1 MKKVLITGSSSG
13 IGAAIADLLLSQQM
27 TVVGIARTHKN
38 AHPNYFPYSI
48 DCSQLVGLETAFKK
62 VHAAHEDID
71 AVICCCGFGHFVELE
86 QFSFQQMQAMMNVN
100 FLSQALLIKT
110 FISTLKKREAAKII
124 LLGSECAQ
132 IGQKKGSLYCAS
144 KFALRGFAQSLRHEC
159 RAANIAVSLINPGMV
174 DTPFFEHL
182 EFRPGSDDS
191 HAIQPEQIAA
201 MIEMVLK
208 LDNNCVVEEI
218 NCQQM
223 VKVIVKNTSAKA
235 GEL

>member
-1 MKKVLITGSSSG
+1 
-13 IGAAIADLLLSQQM
+13 
-27 TVVGIARTHKN
+27 
-38 AHPNYFPYSI
+38 
-48 DCSQLVGLETAFKK
+48 
-62 VHAAHEDID
+62 
-71 AVICCCGFGHFVELE
+71 
-86 QFSFQQMQAMMNVN
+86 
-100 FLSQALLIKT
+100 
-110 FISTLKKREAAKII
+110 
-124 LLGSECAQ
+124 
-132 IGQKKGSLYCAS
+132 
-144 KFALRGFAQSLRHEC
+144 
-159 RAANIAVSLINPGMV
+159 LINPGMV